1 MYPRVAEVQEEVAA
15 RAEALARR
23 SRPVSRILPT
33 RARFYAL
40 ADDPLFAASQ
50 PVNSAFA
57 QLVGQRSFAG
67 RRWGAITFSEMER
80 LERVFQGQLEVTSST
95 LWLMSGILAMLK
107 TDGFQ
112 PSDPA
117 LFNSALSSVSAA
129 LSRAARTASAGSI
142 FLRAKRR
149 ESMLAHTTLPVPDSQ
164 KRDLTVTPGS
174 STGLFNS
181 SLLSEVISQ
190 VQSSSQV
197 SSNLALSR
205 AFRRG
210 RSTPSSSSPLTGPR
224 LPSFSRGRQST
235 KRSSSSSRSGG
246 RKRFR
251 GGKWGAPSSGP
262 SGFRKKEPSP
272 FRTLSGGCL
281 SLHWQAWRDRGA
293 EPWVVEVLRFGYCLP
308 FLSAPPLSDAPLP
321 MPSYSPTSIKG
332 AALEEV
338 TLALVAKGAVELA
351 PLPSPGFYSRLFVVW
366 KTSGSWRPVIDL
378 SHLNRFVDVSHFQME
393 TIQSVLLSVRQGDWM
408 ASIDLKEAYLQVPI
422 HPSSRHLLRFVFR
435 DQVYQ
440 FKALCFG
447 LSTAP
452 QVFTRVMAPVSAIL
466 HSMGIRMRRYLDD
479 WLVQSSSRDSLVRD
493 LQTVLSLCHEL
504 GIVVNPQKSNLVPS
518 QIVQYL
524 GVVIDSTSFRASPS
538 QDRISR
544 LRSTA
549 DAFRSSA
556 SPPASLW
563 LSLLGAL
570 SSLAHLVPGGRL
582 RMRSLQLCLH
592 RSWDRLDLQA
602 PVPVSQVCLQDLQ
615 WWLHLPRLSSGV
627 SLCQVS
633 PDLHFW
639 SDASDVGWG
648 AHLDRQVA
656 SGLWDSSQA
665 ALSINARELLAVHLG
680 LHQFQ
685 SSLRGM
691 TVAVF
696 CDNTTAVAYLRKEG
710 GTRSPLLNSL
720 AQEILRW
727 TESLSIRLAPQFLP
741 GSQNVLADALSRPH
755 QLPHSEWSLNM
766 DVFLSLR
773 RLWPVQI
780 DLFATS
786 DNHRC
791 SIYFSPLHDP
801 MSAGTDAFLQSWD
814 GLQAYAF
821 PPVSLIPRV
830 LAKLGDGAHASGS
843 PLGPAPVVRGSPP
856 AVAGPSCSSAFP
868 ARPPAPASISTSL
881 PGSPLAQA
889 SCLATLQRFTRA
901 AGFSSAVAEQ
911 SSLARRPSSRA
922 LYQHRWSIYRSWC
935 HDHGHSVSR
944 PTLAKVA
951 DFLYWLRF
959 TKGLSVSSLRGYRSA
974 LSAVFCFHL
983 PSLSSDPVLR
993 DLLRSFR
1000 LSSA

>member
-1 MYPRVAEVQEEVAA
+1 M
-15 RAEALARR
+15 
-23 SRPVSRILPT
+23 
-33 RARFYAL
+33 
-40 ADDPLFAASQ
+40 
-50 PVNSAFA
+50 
-57 QLVGQRSFAG
+57 
-67 RRWGAITFSEMER
+67 
-80 LERVFQGQLEVTSST
+80 
-95 LWLMSGILAMLK
+95 
-107 TDGFQ
+107 
-112 PSDPA
+112 
-117 LFNSALSSVSAA
+117 
-129 LSRAARTASAGSI
+129 
-142 FLRAKRR
+142 
-149 ESMLAHTTLPVPDSQ
+149 
-164 KRDLTVTPGS
+164 
-174 STGLFNS
+174 
-181 SLLSEVISQ
+181 
-190 VQSSSQV
+190 
-197 SSNLALSR
+197 
-205 AFRRG
+205 
-210 RSTPSSSSPLTGPR
+210 
-224 LPSFSRGRQST
+224 
-235 KRSSSSSRSGG
+235 
-246 RKRFR
+246 
-251 GGKWGAPSSGP
+251 
-262 SGFRKKEPSP
+262 
-272 FRTLSGGCL
+272 
-281 SLHWQAWRDRGA
+281 
-293 EPWVVEVLRFGYCLP
+293 EVLRFGYRLP
-308 FLSAPPLSDAPLP
+308 FLSAPPLSGAPLP
-321 MPSYSPTSIKG
+321 MPSYSPTPIKG

-378 SHLNRFVDVSHFQME
+378 SHLNRFVDVSPFQME

-422 HPSSRHLLRFVFR
+422 HSSSRHLLRFVFR
-435 DQVYQ
+435 DRVYQ

-452 QVFTRVMAPVSAIL
+452 QVFTKVMAPVSAIL

-524 GVVIDSTSFRASPS
+524 GVVIDSISFRASPS

-549 DAFRSSA
+549 DAFQSSA

-602 PVPVSQVCLQDLQ
+602 PVPVSLVCLQDLQ

-633 PDLHFW
+633 PNLHFW

-648 AHLDRQVA
+648 AHLDCQVA
-656 SGLWDSSQA
+656 SGLWDSGQA

-680 LHQFQ
+680 LRQFQ

-727 TESLSIRLAPQFLP
+727 TESLHPP
-741 GSQNVLADALSRPH
+741 GSAVSSGISECPGGRSVLPSPTPSFRVVSQH
-755 QLPHSEWSLNM
+755 GRVS
-766 DVFLSLR
+766 VFEKTLAGPNRLICDLR
-773 RLWPVQI
+773 Q
-780 DLFATS
+780 
-786 DNHRC
+786 
-791 SIYFSPLHDP
+791 SPLFNLLLSSPRSDVGGHGRIP
-801 MSAGTDAFLQSWD
+801 AVLGRSP
-814 GLQAYAF
+814 GLCVSSGVPPTQGSSQA
-821 PPVSLIPRV
+821 PCV
-830 LAKLGDGAHASGS
+830 LGDGAHACGS
-843 PLGPAPVVRGSPP
+843 TLGSASVVRGSPP
-856 AVAGPSCSSAFP
+856 AVAGPSCSSAFQ

-881 PGSPLAQA
+881 PGSPSAQA
-889 SCLATLQRFTRA
+889 SCLETLQRFTRA
-901 AGFSSAVAEQ
+901 AGFSSAVAVQ

-922 LYQHRWSIYRSWC
+922 LYQHRWSVYRSWC
-935 HDHGHSVSR
+935 RDQGHSVSR
-944 PTLAKVA
+944 PTLAKIA

-974 LSAVFCFHL
+974 LSALFRFHL

-1000 LSSA
+1000 LSSAERVMRPPAWDLSKVLQYLVTSAFEPLSHASFRALTLKTLFLLALATAKRVGELQALSSLVTFVGADACLSYIPQFVAKSESLTRSIPRSFLVKSLADFAAGLDTDLLLCPVRALRLYLPRARSLSPGRHRLFVSPRRPSRAMSKNAVSFFLREVISAAGAARPHVGSLRAHDVRSVSTSVAFHRNWSVSSVLESATWASSSVFSSFYLRDTQHEFDGLLSLGPFVAAGTRIG